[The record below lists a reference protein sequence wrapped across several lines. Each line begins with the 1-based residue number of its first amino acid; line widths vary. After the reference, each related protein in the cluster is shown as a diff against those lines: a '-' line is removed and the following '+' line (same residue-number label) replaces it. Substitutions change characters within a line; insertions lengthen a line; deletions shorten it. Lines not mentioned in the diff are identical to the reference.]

1 LKGFILAVGHSGT
14 TWSARALTA
23 ATDLVARHESW
34 RYDIGRDFGGVES
47 NGNLWRMTA
56 RPEELFPE
64 AAVVHQVRDGRKV
77 VRTIMSRKRPDFF
90 ESACRRWHGRNETLG
105 TDICGNRRYRLEDL
119 TTDFK
124 VFRSFE
130 KRLGATRVDEVAWDR
145 IREVRV
151 NESPKNRLEAF
162 PSWEDWTEEQRRTF
176 ERVCGDM
183 MALMGYRL

>member
-1 LKGFILAVGHSGT
+1 MKGFILAVGHSGT

-56 RPEELFPE
+56 RLEELFPE
-64 AAVVHQVRDGRKV
+64 AGVIHQVRDGRKV
-77 VRTIMSRKRPDFF
+77 VRTIMSRKAPDFF
-90 ESACRRWHGRNETLG
+90 EAACRRWHGRNEKLG
-105 TDICGNRRYRLEDL
+105 TDICGNRRFRLEDL

-124 VFRSFE
+124 VFRAFAT
-130 KRLGATRVDEVAWDR
+130 KLGATRVDEAAWDK
-145 IREVRV
+145 IRTIKV
-151 NESPKNRLEAF
+151 NASSKARLLSF
-162 PSWEDWTEEQRRTF
+162 PSWELWTSEQRTTF

-183 MALMGYRL
+183 MTLTGYRL